1 MVLYK
6 MHGLLKFSNYVWPS
20 DKVTAQVTCDYKW
33 MKDHRRPRSM
43 YLYVTYISET
53 LRTPFLSKNP
63 KLSRILYNSTQ
74 SIQYILNEAW
84 IVLRL
89 HHIITLLLERWY
101 PVSRLYLPFTQNK
114 STMISKNKYLFPH
127 LDNKRQTLNVKS
139 FCCNTCIW
147 IQT

>member
-1 MVLYK
+1 MVCWSLI
-6 MHGLLKFSNYVWPS
+6 NYVWPS

-33 MKDHRRPRSM
+33 MQDHRRPRST
-43 YLYVTYISET
+43 YLYVTYVSET
-53 LRTPFLSKNP
+53 LRTPFLSQNP
-63 KLSRILYNSTQ
+63 KLSRILYYTIQ

-89 HHIITLLLERWY
+89 HHILKDNILFLVYISLLLKTN
-101 PVSRLYLPFTQNK
+101 RLWLAK
-114 STMISKNKYLFPH
+114 IKIYLFPH
-127 LDNKRQTLNVKS
+127 LDNKRQTLNAKS